1 MGGSRLSYV
10 EGWRVISIANEV
22 FGFDGWRSSIQ
33 TLNIDFMDAI
43 EGGRFNVGA
52 SCVMRITL
60 SDGSYREDVGYGTI
74 ENAKSKGQALE
85 KVKKEASTDA
95 LKRAMRQFGNV
106 LGNCLYDKEYVKN
119 VTHVQKQPR
128 GRIIG
133 DTLYRYNDLEGCGV
147 SSAGS
152 GPAASPGAHVS
163 APAPARNGG
172 ANAPVT
178 PTPSAAVHK
187 AVNDANARGKWGFS
201 ASNGR
206 AANLGH
212 VFADAMRC
220 AVQVRGIGNQS
231 EDDMD
236 FDLDGIDDASVFD
249 LVGDL
254 ETQRPI
260 IYENPSFSFAAA
272 GGGGY
277 AGQGATPSR
286 TPGRGPG
293 VGSATSAS
301 SNGGPAVAPRVASD
315 GTPAAARNLS
325 FHPPH
330 PPPGQQETSGQDRP
344 RSFAD
349 IT

>member
-1 MGGSRLSYV
+1 MSQVPPQRSRGDTHDASSDSRFPPESAQRMQSQLRRKLGPEHISTRQAMGGSRLSYV

-147 SSAGS
+147 
-152 GPAASPGAHVS
+152 
-163 APAPARNGG
+163 
-172 ANAPVT
+172 
-178 PTPSAAVHK
+178 
-187 AVNDANARGKWGFS
+187 GKW
-201 ASNGR
+201 
-206 AANLGH
+206 
-212 VFADAMRC
+212 
-220 AVQVRGIGNQS
+220 GNQS

-349 IT
+349 ITSF